1 MFDDIQDSEK
11 IYLFNSYVKQIEDKE
26 NPDIIIIGVPGGVMP
41 YDADHP
47 NGFGI
52 VNYLVSNAL
61 NVDYALLSLSYNEYD
76 ESFWNFVINY
86 MKFRYE
92 YPVQSFHLTNIF
104 HDIYGDERND
114 RERLIYINQKKVEE
128 KIKTFAR
135 KDIFSLNNEEIFIS
149 KIDEI
154 IDYLSN

>member
-1 MFDDIQDSEK
+1 
-11 IYLFNSYVKQIEDKE
+11 
-26 NPDIIIIGVPGGVMP
+26 MP

-52 VNYLVSNAL
+52 VNYLVSNAI

>member
-1 MFDDIQDSEK
+1 
-11 IYLFNSYVKQIEDKE
+11 
-26 NPDIIIIGVPGGVMP
+26 
-41 YDADHP
+41 
-47 NGFGI
+47 
-52 VNYLVSNAL
+52 
-61 NVDYALLSLSYNEYD
+61 
-76 ESFWNFVINY
+76 